1 VVLAQFVEKSFV
13 NSRER
18 LSISNSGAGVA
29 QRDSD
34 SDRQIFWGIYA
45 RVDRLFAVVMA
56 FQGIAM
62 VILALWLTPKSW
74 SGSDAAIHNHVWA
87 AVGLAIAITTLPIG
101 LALAAPGT
109 LKTRLVMAVSQ
120 ALVSGL
126 LVHIAG
132 GRIEM
137 HFHIFVS
144 LAFLAMYLDM
154 KVILAATLVIATDH
168 VVRGIFWPASIYGM
182 NEATILRTVEHALWV
197 IFEDVILGISIFRMR
212 AERMQL
218 MTAVHRIRECVSQ
231 ITSDQSSSQD
241 SADFIDSGLQLICD
255 AMQRMQSTFVQVHGQ
270 SEVLGRTA
278 EKVVK
283 LIQEGT
289 KNGDRSRSGIRA
301 LRESFEQIT
310 KAVHDIN
317 SVAEQTRLLSLNAT
331 IEAARAGEGG
341 AGFGVVARNV
351 KELAVKSGHSA
362 DQITRLAVECS
373 QQSQHTVDGLQQL
386 LEQLDMIGDMIGSTD
401 EVIQTIRTDL
411 NDSAHEAQRMVSAF
425 GS

>member
-1 VVLAQFVEKSFV
+1 MVLAQFVEKSFV

-34 SDRQIFWGIYA
+34 SDRQIFGGIYS

-62 VILALWLTPKSW
+62 VVLALWLTPKSW

-289 KNGDRSRSGIRA
+289 KNGDRSRSGIR
-301 LRESFEQIT
+301 
-310 KAVHDIN
+310 N
-317 SVAEQTRLLSLNAT
+317 N
-331 IEAARAGEGG
+331 
-341 AGFGVVARNV
+341 
-351 KELAVKSGHSA
+351 
-362 DQITRLAVECS
+362 
-373 QQSQHTVDGLQQL
+373 DG
-386 LEQLDMIGDMIGSTD
+386 S
-401 EVIQTIRTDL
+401 
-411 NDSAHEAQRMVSAF
+411 H
-425 GS
+425 

>member
-1 VVLAQFVEKSFV
+1 
-13 NSRER
+13 
-18 LSISNSGAGVA
+18 
-29 QRDSD
+29 
-34 SDRQIFWGIYA
+34 
-45 RVDRLFAVVMA
+45 
-56 FQGIAM
+56 
-62 VILALWLTPKSW
+62 
-74 SGSDAAIHNHVWA
+74 
-87 AVGLAIAITTLPIG
+87 
-101 LALAAPGT
+101 
-109 LKTRLVMAVSQ
+109 
-120 ALVSGL
+120 
-126 LVHIAG
+126 
-132 GRIEM
+132 
-137 HFHIFVS
+137 
-144 LAFLAMYLDM
+144 
-154 KVILAATLVIATDH
+154 
-168 VVRGIFWPASIYGM
+168 M